1 MYNNQKISAIK
12 TQSQKDWSKGSV
24 IIKDKTINLDPMC
37 YLKREK
43 IINNQGQW
51 IDTKALNISDN
62 LSRDKLED

>member
-1 MYNNQKISAIK
+1 MKSDSLTEEDYINMYNNQKISAIK

-43 IINNQGQW
+43 NNKQ
-51 IDTKALNISDN
+51 
-62 LSRDKLED
+62 SRSMNRYKTS